1 MTLADFYIATETR
14 IEKAFPSYKRVKEGN
29 KEKLES
35 ITNEQQTTLWTTTYR
50 DSTSLI
56 ALNLLGMPS
65 QPVRPTLCVEFN
77 FMNKTN
83 FFGSTSLYYKQ
94 FYLPFLK
101 KEEHPEKEE
110 DTSLIKI
117 KLNPSEEVFLPTE
130 TEEYIEF
137 KRYLEYARKF
147 KELLILEVK
156 DFAMV
161 KEFSP
166 DFGKYSLKEDFIKG
180 YPFVDEENLMAFK
193 VDSSRGTIEGIN
205 YLSGY
210 KAATYIGDYK
220 FNNIDEVFKNEV
232 ESHLRLTPKEIVTFA
247 EKGMIERISRAL
259 NIFSLESTKG
269 EILNKKEERKTG
281 TEGTYVVSDYIGKY
295 FK

>member
-1 MTLADFYIATETR
+1 MTLTEFYIATETR

-50 DSTSLI
+50 DSTSFI
-56 ALNLLGMPS
+56 ALNLLGMSS

-101 KEEHPEKEE
+101 KEKHPEKEE

-117 KLNPSEEVFLPTE
+117 KLNPSEEIILPTE

-137 KRYLEYARKF
+137 KKYLEYARKF

-232 ESHLRLTPKEIVTFA
+232 ESHLRLTPKEIVSFT

-259 NIFSLESTKG
+259 NVFSLESTKG

>member
-1 MTLADFYIATETR
+1 MTLTEFYIATETR

-56 ALNLLGMPS
+56 ALNLLGMSS

-94 FYLPFLK
+94 FYLPFV
-101 KEEHPEKEE
+101 EEK
-110 DTSLIKI
+110 SL
-117 KLNPSEEVFLPTE
+117 NSSEEIILPTE

-137 KRYLEYARKF
+137 KKYLEYAEKF
-147 KELLILEVK
+147 NELIILEVK
-156 DFAMV
+156 DFAII
-161 KEFSP
+161 KNFP
-166 DFGKYSLKEDFIKG
+166 DFGKYVLKENFING
-180 YPFVDEENLMAFK
+180 YPFVDEENLIAFK
-193 VDSSRGTIEGIN
+193 INSSRGTIEGIN

-210 KAATYIGDYK
+210 KATICVDNHSLK
-220 FNNIDEVFKNEV
+220 DIPEVFKNEI
-232 ESHLRLTPKEIVTFA
+232 EEHLKLTPKEIVSFT
-247 EKGMIERISRAL
+247 EKGMIERISKAL
-259 NIFSLESTKG
+259 GLFSLDSTKG

>member
-1 MTLADFYIATETR
+1 MTLTDFYIATETR

-56 ALNLLGMPS
+56 ALNLLGMSS

-94 FYLPFLK
+94 FYLPFV
-101 KEEHPEKEE
+101 EEK
-110 DTSLIKI
+110 SL
-117 KLNPSEEVFLPTE
+117 NSSEEIILPTE
-130 TEEYIEF
+130 TAEYIEF
-137 KRYLEYARKF
+137 KKYLEYTEKF
-147 KELLILEVK
+147 NELIILEVK
-156 DFAMV
+156 DFAII
-161 KEFSP
+161 KDFP
-166 DFGKYSLKEDFIKG
+166 DFGKYVLKENFIKG
-180 YPFVDEENLMAFK
+180 YPFVDEENLIAFK
-193 VDSSRGTIEGIN
+193 IDSSRGTIEGIN

-210 KAATYIGDYK
+210 KATICVDNHSLK
-220 FNNIDEVFKNEV
+220 DIPEIFKNEI
-232 ESHLRLTPKEIVTFA
+232 EKNLKLTPKEIVSFT

-259 NIFSLESTKG
+259 GFFSLDSTKG
-269 EILNKKEERKTG
+269 EILKEKEERKKG
-281 TEGTYVVSDYIGKY
+281 TEGTYAVLDAL
-295 FK
+295 

>member
-1 MTLADFYIATETR
+1 MTLTEFYIATETR

-35 ITNEQQTTLWTTTYR
+35 ITNVPQTTLWSTTYR
-50 DSTSLI
+50 DTTSSITLS
-56 ALNLLGMPS
+56 LLGMSS
-65 QPVRPTLCVEFN
+65 QPMRPTLYVEFN
-77 FMNKTN
+77 FINTTN

-94 FYLPFLK
+94 FYLPFV
-101 KEEHPEKEE
+101 EEK
-110 DTSLIKI
+110 SL
-117 KLNPSEEVFLPTE
+117 NSSEEIILPTE
-130 TEEYIEF
+130 TKEYIEF

-161 KEFSP
+161 KEFSL

-210 KAATYIGDYK
+210 KATICVDNHSLK
-220 FNNIDEVFKNEV
+220 DIPEVFKNEI
-232 ESHLRLTPKEIVTFA
+232 EEHLKLTPKEIVSFT
-247 EKGMIERISRAL
+247 EKGMIERISKAL
-259 NIFSLESTKG
+259 GLFSLDSTKG